1 VENWE
6 RANAWALANAQ
17 PLFTNPLTIN
27 TCNVGPAGAF
37 VPPALLSFFRPSGFN
52 PSLTAVFAPCM
63 GLANLVAGQYRL
75 GLGTNVPFS
84 DMVGNFSNGSSVYNG
99 MTLNLRKRMKNHY
112 EFLASYTWS
121 HAIDDSTDL
130 QSLLS
135 PQDDLHP
142 EAERANSTFDQRHRF
157 VFSGIYKSERVGSG
171 LWGKFFSNWTLA
183 PIIEFSSGRPY
194 NIVTA
199 TDQNFNFST
208 STDRPNAVPAG
219 TATNACG
226 FPTVFSKASPTGF
239 FQIPCFIDSNP
250 LDGVFTGSLDGNL
263 GRNAGIRPM
272 TIFTDMRVAK
282 SIGLGERVRMEGTVD
297 MFNFINRFNVADV
310 NTLYTEAGT
319 PTAAFDPRQ
328 IQFGLRLS
336 W

>member
-1 VENWE
+1 
-6 RANAWALANAQ
+6 
-17 PLFTNPLTIN
+17 
-27 TCNVGPAGAF
+27 
-37 VPPALLSFFRPSGFN
+37 
-52 PSLTAVFAPCM
+52 M

-75 GLGTNVPFS
+75 GLGTTVPFS

-130 QSLLS
+130 QTLLS

-142 EAERANSTFDQRHRF
+142 ELERANSTFDQRHRF
-157 VFSGIYKSERVGSG
+157 VLSGIYKSERVGAG
-171 LWGKFFSNWTLA
+171 FWGKFLSNWTMA
-183 PIIEFSSGRPY
+183 PIIEFSSGRPF

-199 TDQNFNFST
+199 ADQNFNFST
-208 STDRPNAVPAG
+208 STDRPNAVAPG

-226 FPTVFSKASPTGF
+226 FPTVPSKASPTGA

-250 LDGVFTGSLDGNL
+250 LDGVFNGSLDGNL
-263 GRNAGIRPM
+263 GRNAGTRPM
-272 TIFTDMRVAK
+272 TIFTDMRLAK
-282 SIGLGERVRMEGTVD
+282 SIGLGERVRMEGIVD

-310 NTLYTEAGT
+310 NPLYTDAGT

-328 IQFGLRLS
+328 FQFGMRLS